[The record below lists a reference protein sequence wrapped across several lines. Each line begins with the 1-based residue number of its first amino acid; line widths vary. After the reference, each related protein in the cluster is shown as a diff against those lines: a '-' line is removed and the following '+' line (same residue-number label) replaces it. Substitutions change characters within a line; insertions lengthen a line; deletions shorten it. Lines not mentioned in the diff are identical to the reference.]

1 MRFWGFARRGQAMY
15 SFFKILLGILFK
27 LFFRCQIIGQE
38 NIPKQGGVII
48 AANHLSF
55 WDPPLI
61 GTFMPRPI
69 HFMAKEELFKVPIFG
84 WIIRQLNAFP
94 VRRGAADR
102 TAIRTAINTLEGGS
116 CMGLFP
122 EGTRSKNGLLGSAE
136 PGLAMIAVK
145 SGAAIVPTAII
156 GTNKIFKN
164 GLFPSLE
171 LRFGKPIYIDKQ
183 KADKENME
191 KISNLVMTEI
201 AILLD
206 Q

>member
-1 MRFWGFARRGQAMY
+1 MY
-15 SFFKILLGILFK
+15 SFFKNFLGIIFK

-84 WIIRQLNAFP
+84 WVIKKLNAFP

-102 TAIRTAINTLEGGS
+102 TAIRTAINTLEAGS
-116 CMGLFP
+116 CLGLFP
-122 EGTRSKNGLLGSAE
+122 EGTRSKNGLLGPAE
-136 PGLAMIAVK
+136 PGLSMIAVK
-145 SGAAIVPTAII
+145 AGAAIVPTAII
-156 GTNKIFKN
+156 GTNKIFNN
-164 GLFPSLE
+164 GFFPLIE
-171 LRFGKPIYIDKQ
+171 LRFGKPIYVNKE

-191 KISNLVMTEI
+191 KISNQIMAEI
-201 AILLD
+201 ALLLD